1 LAALWLDSTKRGKAM
16 QTAIIFFLIALF
28 GVVVVLGT
36 LFCLVWLLLHF
47 EVD

>member
-1 LAALWLDSTKRGKAM
+1 M

-28 GVVVVLGT
+28 GVAVVIGT
-36 LFCLVWLLLHF
+36 LFCFIWVLLHF